1 MKYQYIIL
9 EVYGDRKQVILYSKK
24 DKETFLCT
32 YATIEELLSRGYAI
46 LGASFSKATNN
57 LVLSRYSK
65 NGTPR
70 RNAYCGEV
78 KRQATISDLL
88 RTPSKASG
96 LSLKPGVTG
105 TFSDGEKSVT
115 GMFIATNTTVGLG
128 YPFATRGNMFI
139 TKDKEVTYL
148 GSVLAWS
155 PCSFLPEFNAEL
167 LALAMK
173 YREYYKAI
181 LPTKPSLYD
190 TYLTMGT
197 VFYNCTPSKMV
208 GFALY
213 GLRISFP
220 YPLSSANK
228 EYVARSERHVLSE
241 EEERQ
246 LTLVKKLTAS
256 SLGISSSAGLT
267 VVADDVTLKYDYGFC
282 SDIDNFY
289 IDLKFEVQERA
300 FKRYTSD
307 ALVLLFEQMLTTLG
321 IIKVMRRV
329 TPVEEK
335 SGKFTC
341 IWVVSK

>member
-1 MKYQYIIL
+1 MKYQYIVL
-9 EVYGDRKQVILYSKK
+9 EVYGDRKQVVLYSKK
-24 DKETFLCT
+24 DKETYLCT
-32 YATIEELLSRGYAI
+32 YETVEELMSRGYTV
-46 LGASFSKATNN
+46 LGAGFSKATNN

-78 KRQATISDLL
+78 KKQANIADLL
-88 RTPSKASG
+88 RKPVKASG

-105 TFSDGEKSVT
+105 TFSDGNKSVT
-115 GMFIATNTTVGLG
+115 GMFIATNTTIGLG

-139 TKDKEVTYL
+139 TKDKEIAYL

-155 PCSFLPEFNAEL
+155 PCSFVSNFNEEL

-190 TYLTMGT
+190 AYLTMGT
-197 VFYNCTPSKMV
+197 TFYTCIPSKMV

-213 GLRISFP
+213 SLRISFP
-220 YPLSSANK
+220 FPLKSVDK
-228 EYVARSERHVLSE
+228 EYIIRSERHVLSDT
-241 EEERQ
+241 EERQ
-246 LTLVKKLTAS
+246 LTLAKKLTAS
-256 SLGISSSAGLT
+256 NLGISASAGMT

-289 IDLKFEVQERA
+289 IDLKFEVQEQA
-300 FKRYTSD
+300 LKRYTHD

-321 IIKVMRRV
+321 IIKVMRRL

-335 SGKFTC
+335 SGKFSC
-341 IWVVSK
+341 IWVVAN